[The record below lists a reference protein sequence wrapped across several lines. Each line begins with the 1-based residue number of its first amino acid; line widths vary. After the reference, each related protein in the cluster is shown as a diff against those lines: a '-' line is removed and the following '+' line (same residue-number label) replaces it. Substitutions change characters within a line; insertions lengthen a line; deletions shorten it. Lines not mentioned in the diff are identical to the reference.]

1 MKKILT
7 FLCCLGIII
16 SSVLFGGAMFCENI
30 VSHSLVNTAIDQIH
44 LEEKLNEIL
53 SVIDLPDAQANSE
66 LITEM
71 IEDIVNDDEIIEEI
85 NKYTDS
91 FISDLVNDE
100 TTEVTSNLNQ
110 VVKNKVIS
118 YSSDI
123 SALSNHMVS
132 EDVISQILSESVDI
146 ADVQGLYDNMIT
158 QMKSQFSPTQK
169 LLIKCISFMQSDLC
183 YYGSLV
189 AMIVFTVL
197 IFIMNLAWLS
207 GLVQIAVSW
216 LLSAIVM
223 FAISKIIP
231 VILSMIFSDNALSAG
246 LSDNVAQLTK
256 LSAIYFAIF
265 VVCTIAKI
273 IYNRFFIKD

>member
-1 MKKILT
+1 MKKVLT

-53 SVIDLPDAQANSE
+53 SVIELPNAQANSDM
-66 LITEM
+66 INKM
-71 IEDIVNDDEIIEEI
+71 IEEIANDDEVIEEI

-91 FISDLVNDE
+91 FLSDLVNDE
-100 TTEVTSNLNQ
+100 TSEITSNLNQ
-110 VVKNKVIS
+110 VIKSKVVS
-118 YSSDI
+118 YSGDI
-123 SALSNHMVS
+123 SALSNHILS
-132 EDVISQILSESVDI
+132 EDAISQILSESVDI
-146 ADVQGLYDNMIT
+146 ANVQGLYENMIN
-158 QMKSQFSPTQK
+158 QMKSRFSPTQK
-169 LLIKCISFMQSDLC
+169 LFIKCISFMQSDLC
-183 YYGSLV
+183 YYGSLI
-189 AMIVFTVL
+189 AMILFTGL

-223 FAISKIIP
+223 FSISKIIP
-231 VILSMIFSDNALSAG
+231 MILSLMFSDDTLSAG

-265 VVCTIAKI
+265 VVCTIVKV
-273 IYNRFFIKD
+273 IYNRIIIRD